1 MLKFYFDYSLLLVNT
16 LATGDLLAL
25 GTNEALA
32 ELANMFEQNA
42 VIAMRLMD
50 LVLTDQSLLE
60 FKSGLHNTQVV
71 MICHVASELL
81 NVCCVRLHVA
91 RRAFD

>member
-1 MLKFYFDYSLLLVNT
+1 MLQFYFDYSLLLVNT

-25 GTNEALA
+25 GSIEVLA
-32 ELANMFEQNA
+32 ELANMFEQSA
-42 VIAMRLMD
+42 VISMRLMD
-50 LVLTDQSLLE
+50 LVLTDRSLLE

-81 NVCCVRLHVA
+81 NVCFVRLHVL
-91 RRAFD
+91 RKVFN